1 MSFREISPVRLPLLF
16 LCRAVSYMMH
26 TEKNI
31 LMDLAARRY
40 PASGIAILKLLT
52 R

>member
-1 MSFREISPVRLPLLF
+1 MSFREISPVRLPSLL
-16 LCRAVSYMMH
+16 LGRAVIYMMN
-26 TEKNI
+26 TDKNI

-40 PASGIAILKLLT
+40 PALGMAILKLLT